1 MSFNNFGLSEP
12 ILKAIQQKGYVHPTA
27 VQQQTIPHII
37 EGSDILGSAATGTG
51 KTAAFCIPLL
61 HNLMNKKAH
70 GNNVR
75 ALILTPTRELAIQ
88 VLDNLR
94 SYGKYLPLK
103 STGIFGGVSQ
113 FGQEKELSRGIDIVV
128 ATPGRLLDLVTQKK
142 LSLAAIETLVLDEAD
157 RMLDMGFIHDIKRIL
172 KVIPAKRQNMFFS
185 ATLPAEAKSLAATML
200 RNPKTIS
207 VETAKT
213 EAQIAESVYF
223 VARESKRALLKHVI
237 SEKEMKTVIVFT
249 RTKHGA
255 DRIAKDL
262 NKSGITAEA
271 LHGDK
276 SQNARQRA
284 LLNFKKNSTRVLVA
298 TDIAARGIDIADLP
312 YVINFE
318 LPESAETY
326 RHRIGRTGRAG
337 KSGIALSFCDS
348 EEKGQLH
355 NINRTADKRLVVESH
370 PFG

>member
-1 MSFNNFGLSEP
+1 
-12 ILKAIQQKGYVHPTA
+12 
-27 VQQQTIPHII
+27 
-37 EGSDILGSAATGTG
+37 
-51 KTAAFCIPLL
+51 
-61 HNLMNKKAH
+61 MNKKAP
-70 GNNVR
+70 GAGKIR

-88 VLDNLR
+88 VLDNLK
-94 SYGKYLPLK
+94 SYGQYLPLK

-113 FGQEKELSRGIDIVV
+113 FNQEKELSRGVDIVV
-128 ATPGRLLDLVTQKK
+128 ATPGRLLDLIQQQKMS
-142 LSLAAIETLVLDEAD
+142 LSAIEVLVLDEAD

-172 KVIPAKRQNMFFS
+172 KLIPAKRQNMFFS
-185 ATLPAEAKSLAATML
+185 ATMPKEAKSLAATML
-200 RNPKTIS
+200 HNPVMIS
-207 VETAKT
+207 VEAAKT

-237 SEKEMKTVIVFT
+237 AEKEMKTVIVFT

-262 NKSGITAEA
+262 NKSGISAEA

-284 LLNFKKNSTRVLVA
+284 LLNFKKNTTRVLVA
-298 TDIAARGIDIADLP
+298 TDIAARGIDIIDLP

-326 RHRIGRTGRAG
+326 KHRIGRTGRAG
-337 KSGIALSFCDS
+337 KSGIAMSFCDN
-348 EEKGQLH
+348 EEKGQLS
-355 NINRTADKRLVVESH
+355 NINRTADKRLTVERH
-370 PFG
+370 PFA